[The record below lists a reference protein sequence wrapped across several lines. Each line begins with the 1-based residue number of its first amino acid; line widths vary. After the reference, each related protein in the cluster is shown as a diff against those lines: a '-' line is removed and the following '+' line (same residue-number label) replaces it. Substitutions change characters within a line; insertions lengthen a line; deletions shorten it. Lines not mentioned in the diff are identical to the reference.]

1 MSGFMASGIGGMGQ
15 AEGWDVSREGRVRPE
30 KLEVSAGQGWPVP
43 LRAWPLPR
51 RALTPALT
59 RMLVPALTPV
69 LVPALIWVLVPALMW
84 VPSLR

>member
-1 MSGFMASGIGGMGQ
+1 
-15 AEGWDVSREGRVRPE
+15 
-30 KLEVSAGQGWPVP
+30 

-59 RMLVPALTPV
+59 RMLVPALTPALV
-69 LVPALIWVLVPALMW
+69 LVLMW

>member
-1 MSGFMASGIGGMGQ
+1 
-15 AEGWDVSREGRVRPE
+15 
-30 KLEVSAGQGWPVP
+30 

-59 RMLVPALTPV
+59 RMLVPALTPALTRM
-69 LVPALIWVLVPALMW
+69 LVPALTPVLVPALMW